1 MAMLFVFFEVLFAIW
16 LEYTIWNCIG
26 IGKYTIIVLLID
38 NNKKDKT
45 GYFWFFFGFLWNLFA
60 SLFLL
65 FCFVFEYLEPYC
77 YCKTP
82 LQYSANSE
90 GWTP

>member
-45 GYFWFFFGFLWNLFA
+45 GYFWFFFWVFMKFIRFFV
-60 SLFLL
+60 SFVL
-65 FCFVFEYLEPYC
+65 FCFWVP
-77 YCKTP
+77 
-82 LQYSANSE
+82 
-90 GWTP
+90 WTLLLL